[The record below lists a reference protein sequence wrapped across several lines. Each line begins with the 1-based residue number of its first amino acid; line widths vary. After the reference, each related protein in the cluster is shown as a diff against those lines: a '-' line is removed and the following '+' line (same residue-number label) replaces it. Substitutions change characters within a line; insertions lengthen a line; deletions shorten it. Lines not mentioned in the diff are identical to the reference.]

1 MRNWT
6 MAILPLALSLTVT
19 GCSAHEGDKRQ
30 GGETTRSA
38 DAGPKTSR
46 NFALSGFTGI
56 KVTGP
61 DDVEIRRGNA
71 FAISAVGPTHDVED
85 LEIELD
91 GSTLSIGRKREE
103 FGFDRRNHA
112 PVKISITMPRLGAV
126 RLTGSGSIDADAIE
140 GDAIETVLTGSGNL
154 QVASLSGNT
163 AKINISG
170 SGDIEI
176 GAGTIGSGDVSVT
189 GSGDVGVSGL
199 TAESLEVSVAGSGN
213 VAAQA
218 TATANIRILGSG
230 DVKLTGG
237 ATCTTKALGS
247 GTVTCN

>member
-1 MRNWT
+1 MRSWT
-6 MAILPLALSLTVT
+6 IAILPLALSLTAT
-19 GCSAHEGDKRQ
+19 GCSGHDGDKRRD
-30 GGETTRSA
+30 GETTRSA
-38 DAGPKTSR
+38 DAGPKASR

-61 DDVEIRRGNA
+61 DDVEIRRGDA
-71 FAISAVGPTHDVED
+71 FAISAVGPQDELED

-91 GSTLSIGRKREE
+91 GSTLSIGRKRE
-103 FGFDRRNHA
+103 GFSFNRRKHA
-112 PVKISITMPRLGAV
+112 PVRISITMPRLGAV

-140 GDAIETVLTGSGNL
+140 GDAVETLLTGSGDL
-154 QVASLSGNT
+154 KVATLSGKS
-163 AKINISG
+163 AKIDISG

-189 GSGDVGVSGL
+189 GSGDVDASGL
-199 TAESLEVSVAGSGN
+199 TAESLEVSVTGSGN

-230 DVKLTGG
+230 DVNLTGG
-237 ATCTTKALGS
+237 AACTTKTLGS
-247 GTVTCN
+247 GSATCK